1 MTIAYFGGC
10 FDPFHNGHLNIA
22 RDLVDHLDIK
32 NLKIL
37 PTGQPPHKD
46 RFSISHEH
54 RLNMI
59 KIGIGKDLHRI
70 SIEDYEMR
78 SIGASYSVKTFK
90 YLREKFGSEVSIILC
105 IGEDAFESINT
116 WYNWRELLNY
126 CHLAVVSRK
135 DFKPNRDEE
144 ITDWLKEKRCENIT
158 SLKKRAFGNIY
169 FCNLSQLKIS
179 SNEIRKNIKLGK
191 KFDALVPSKIRHY
204 INEHH
209 LYRDIK

>member
-1 MTIAYFGGC
+1 MALAYFGGC

-22 RDLVDHLDIK
+22 QDLVNHLDVK

-37 PTGQPPHKD
+37 PTGQPPHKEK
-46 RFSISHEH
+46 FSISHEH

-59 KIGIGKDLHRI
+59 KIGIEKDLHHI
-70 SIEDYEMR
+70 SIEDCEIR
-78 SIGASYSVKTFK
+78 SMGTSYSVKTFK
-90 YLREKFGSEVSIILC
+90 YLREKFGPEVSIILC
-105 IGEDAFESINT
+105 IGEDALESINT

-126 CHLAVVSRK
+126 CHLAVVSREG
-135 DFKPNRDEE
+135 FKPNRGEE
-144 ITDWLKEKRCENIT
+144 ITDWLKENRCGNMT

-169 FCNLSQLKIS
+169 FCKLSQLKIS
-179 SNEIRKNIKLGK
+179 SSEIRKNIKLGK
-191 KFDALVPSKIRHY
+191 KFDELVPSKLRHY

>member
-1 MTIAYFGGC
+1 MALAYFGGC

-22 RDLVDHLDIK
+22 QDLVNHLDVK

-37 PTGQPPHKD
+37 PTGQPPHKEK
-46 RFSISHEH
+46 FSISHEH

-59 KIGIGKDLHRI
+59 KIGIEKDLHHI
-70 SIEDYEMR
+70 SIEDCEIR
-78 SIGASYSVKTFK
+78 SIGTSYSVKTFK
-90 YLREKFGSEVSIILC
+90 YLREKFGPEVSIILC
-105 IGEDAFESINT
+105 IGEDALESINT

-126 CHLAVVSRK
+126 CHLAVVSREG
-135 DFKPNRDEE
+135 FKPNRGEE
-144 ITDWLKEKRCENIT
+144 ITDWLKENRCENMT

-169 FCNLSQLKIS
+169 FCRLSQLKIS
-179 SNEIRKNIKLGK
+179 SSEIRRNIKSDRKLDG
-191 KFDALVPSKIRHY
+191 LVPSKIRHY

>member
-1 MTIAYFGGC
+1 
-10 FDPFHNGHLNIA
+10 
-22 RDLVDHLDIK
+22 LDVK

-37 PTGQPPHKD
+37 PTGQPPHKEK
-46 RFSISHEH
+46 FSISHEH

-70 SIEDYEMR
+70 SIEDYEIR

-90 YLREKFGSEVSIILC
+90 YLREKFGPEVSIILC
-105 IGEDAFESINT
+105 IGEDALESINT

-126 CHLAVVSRK
+126 CHLAVVSREG
-135 DFKPNRDEE
+135 FKPNRGEE
-144 ITDWLKEKRCENIT
+144 ITGWLKENRCENMT

-169 FCNLSQLKIS
+169 FCRLSQLKIS
-179 SNEIRKNIKLGK
+179 SSEIRRNIKLDR
-191 KFDALVPSKIRHY
+191 KFDGLVPSKIRHY

>member
-1 MTIAYFGGC
+1 MALAYFGGC

-22 RDLVDHLDIK
+22 QDLVNHLDVK

-37 PTGQPPHKD
+37 PTGQPPHKEK
-46 RFSISHEH
+46 FSISHEH

-59 KIGIGKDLHRI
+59 KIGIGKDLDHI
-70 SIEDYEMR
+70 SIEDCEIR
-78 SIGASYSVKTFK
+78 SIGTSYSVKTFK
-90 YLREKFGSEVSIILC
+90 YLREKFGPEVSIILC
-105 IGEDAFESINT
+105 IGEDALESINT

-126 CHLAVVSRK
+126 CHLAVVSREG
-135 DFKPNRDEE
+135 FKPNRGEE
-144 ITDWLKEKRCENIT
+144 ITGWLNENRCENMT

-169 FCNLSQLKIS
+169 FCRLSQLKIS
-179 SNEIRKNIKLGK
+179 SSEIRRNIKLDR
-191 KFDALVPSKIRHY
+191 KFDGLVPSKIRHY

>member
-1 MTIAYFGGC
+1 MALAYFGGC

-22 RDLVDHLDIK
+22 QDLVNHLDVK

-37 PTGQPPHKD
+37 PTGQPPHKEK
-46 RFSISHEH
+46 FSISHEH

-59 KIGIGKDLHRI
+59 KIGIEKDLHHI
-70 SIEDYEMR
+70 SIEDCEIR
-78 SIGASYSVKTFK
+78 SIGTSYSVKTFK
-90 YLREKFGSEVSIILC
+90 YLREKFGPEVSIILC
-105 IGEDAFESINT
+105 IGEDALESINT

-126 CHLAVVSRK
+126 CHLAVVSREC
-135 DFKPNRDEE
+135 FKPNRGEE
-144 ITDWLKEKRCENIT
+144 ITGWLKENRCENMT

-169 FCNLSQLKIS
+169 FCRLSQLKIS
-179 SNEIRKNIKLGK
+179 SSEIRKNIKLDR
-191 KFDALVPSKIRHY
+191 KFDGLVPSKIRHY

>member
-22 RDLVDHLDIK
+22 QDLVNHLDLK

-37 PTGQPPHKD
+37 PTGQPPHKEK
-46 RFSISHEH
+46 FSISHEH

-59 KIGIGKDLHRI
+59 KIGIEKDLHHI
-70 SIEDYEMR
+70 SIEDCEIR
-78 SIGASYSVKTFK
+78 SIGTSYSVKTFK
-90 YLREKFGSEVSIILC
+90 YLREKFGPEILIILC
-105 IGEDAFESINT
+105 IGEDALESINT

-126 CHLAVVSRK
+126 CHLAVVSREG
-135 DFKPNRDEE
+135 FKSNRGQE
-144 ITDWLKEKRCENIT
+144 ITDWLKENRCENIT

-169 FCNLSQLKIS
+169 FCRLSQLKIS
-179 SNEIRKNIKLGK
+179 SSEIRKNIKLDR
-191 KFDALVPSKIRHY
+191 KFDGLVPSKIRRY
-204 INEHH
+204 INDHQ

>member
-1 MTIAYFGGC
+1 MALAYFGGC

-22 RDLVDHLDIK
+22 QDLVNHLNVK

-37 PTGQPPHKD
+37 PTGQPPHKEK
-46 RFSISHEH
+46 FSISHEH

-59 KIGIGKDLHRI
+59 KIGIEKDLHHI
-70 SIEDYEMR
+70 SIEDCEIR
-78 SIGASYSVKTFK
+78 SIGTSYSVKTFK
-90 YLREKFGSEVSIILC
+90 YLREKFGPEVSIILC
-105 IGEDAFESINT
+105 IGEDALESINT

-126 CHLAVVSRK
+126 CHLAVVSREG
-135 DFKPNRDEE
+135 FKPNRGEE
-144 ITDWLKEKRCENIT
+144 ITGWLKENRCENMT

-169 FCNLSQLKIS
+169 FCRLSQLKIS
-179 SNEIRKNIKLGK
+179 SSEIRRNIKLDR
-191 KFDALVPSKIRHY
+191 KFDGLVPSKIRHY